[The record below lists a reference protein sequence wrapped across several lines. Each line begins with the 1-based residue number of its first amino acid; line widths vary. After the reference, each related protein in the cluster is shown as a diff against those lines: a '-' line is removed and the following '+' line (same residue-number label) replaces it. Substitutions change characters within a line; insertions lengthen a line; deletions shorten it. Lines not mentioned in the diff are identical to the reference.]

1 MSHLLTTKKNEALDA
16 AVAQASRNQRSTR
29 PREDA
34 VETPQERLWNAA
46 EQGRLEALR
55 DACSEKTN
63 LDARRPA
70 DGLAALHM
78 ACIRGSDGAVAT
90 LLRAGASVRAE
101 DASGRTALH
110 AAAASDRANCCFALQ
125 KWGGHDF
132 AIDAVDRDGRHA
144 LSLSAESGA
153 ARSSEEL
160 LRMGSDVHLRDK
172 AGRTA
177 LHYACIDGN
186 ARVAS
191 ILIQHG
197 ADAAAEDD
205 QQRSPRHVALDLGR
219 DNVLRA
225 LDGDRPKD
233 DLAEQETRKWRWVV
247 VDERGSLVET
257 NAHRV
262 AVFRSRAAAAAWASS
277 LQDFQ
282 VCELKEQALF
292 DFETRVL
299 HDRIDGG
306 AEEARQFEE
315 TEDPVMAEFRRQE
328 HIKTVSGSAADERK
342 ALEDLKAVEAKLDD
356 FARRA
361 EEARAIADMREHA
374 VVDVFARSHELERSL
389 EALKAELS
397 TSEKGA
403 DLIASL
409 ERLSQRGHPAAKP
422 GADPRRLAAAAAELV
437 SDNDL
442 PAWRAPDTY
451 KAPVR
456 ESPERRSSRAS
467 ELMQRL
473 ETKYAVPA
481 AGAVSVAPPPDV
493 VQARSATTAPERRAM
508 PIQRFV
514 PPASPS
520 KAPSPA
526 PPPPPSE
533 EPASLRDL
541 LDAARLGDK
550 LGAFE
555 DEEIDLE
562 AILEAH
568 RAGDLMDLLREVGLK
583 AGERLRVKR
592 ALG

>member
-1 MSHLLTTKKNEALDA
+1 
-16 AVAQASRNQRSTR
+16 
-29 PREDA
+29 
-34 VETPQERLWNAA
+34 
-46 EQGRLEALR
+46 
-55 DACSEKTN
+55 
-63 LDARRPA
+63 
-70 DGLAALHM
+70 
-78 ACIRGSDGAVAT
+78 
-90 LLRAGASVRAE
+90 
-101 DASGRTALH
+101 
-110 AAAASDRANCCFALQ
+110 
-125 KWGGHDF
+125 
-132 AIDAVDRDGRHA
+132 
-144 LSLSAESGA
+144 
-153 ARSSEEL
+153 
-160 LRMGSDVHLRDK
+160 MGSDVHLRDK

-191 ILIQHG
+191 VLIQHG
-197 ADAAAEDD
+197 ADADAEDD
-205 QQRSPRHVALDLGR
+205 QQRSPRQVALDLGR

-225 LDGDRPKD
+225 LDGERPQD

-328 HIKTVSGSAADERK
+328 HVKTVSGAAADERK

-361 EEARAIADMREHA
+361 DEARAIADMREHA

-397 TSEKGA
+397 TSEKGP

-437 SDNDL
+437 SDESL
-442 PAWRAPDTY
+442 PAWRAPDAY
-451 KAPVR
+451 KAPDVPD
-456 ESPERRSSRAS
+456 SPARRSSRAS

-526 PPPPPSE
+526 PPPPPASE
-533 EPASLRDL
+533 PESLRDL

-550 LGAFE
+550 IAAFE

-592 ALG
+592 ALGP